1 MKEKF
6 FISGMS
12 CAACSAG
19 IERRISHLKG
29 VEKVEVSLMGECM
42 LVEYNEKELSLE
54 NIMQAVLELGY
65 GIEIFNDKEIAEKKA
80 NPNILKKRFLI
91 SLFFLIPLLYFSMG
105 GMISLPQPNK
115 ILSASLQMALALAV
129 IIVNFKFF
137 TSGVVA

>member
-6 FISGMS
+6 SISGMS

-54 NIMQAVLELGY
+54 NIMQAVQIGR
-65 GIEIFNDKEIAEKKA
+65 AH
-80 NPNILKKRFLI
+80 
-91 SLFFLIPLLYFSMG
+91 
-105 GMISLPQPNK
+105 
-115 ILSASLQMALALAV
+115 V
-129 IIVNFKFF
+129 
-137 TSGVVA
+137 